1 MKKNDIHQTPE
12 TDCADDAFEVKN
24 AMLVTAL
31 LAEANNPKA
40 ANSDSGVPK
49 SKSFDQ

>member
-1 MKKNDIHQTPE
+1 MEKNDIHQTPE

-31 LAEANNPKA
+31 LAEANNPIA
-40 ANSDSGVPK
+40 ANSRFRCPK
-49 SKSFDQ
+49 IEKL